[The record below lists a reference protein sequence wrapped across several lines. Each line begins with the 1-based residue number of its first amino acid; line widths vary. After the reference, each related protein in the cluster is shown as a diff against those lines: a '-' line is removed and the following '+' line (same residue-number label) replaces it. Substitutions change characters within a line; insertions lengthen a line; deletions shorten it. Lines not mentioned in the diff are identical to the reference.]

1 MIVRKLDTRQTDP
14 AAGSPVDTSPAANDS
29 LPPAPA
35 AVEEVPDSYLF
46 ARILALAADEPRPL
60 THATGLTRA
69 VLERLVDRYVPAMAA
84 RVAALPDGDD
94 TGTDTYEEP
103 DLRAMILEHR
113 AGRAEEEEAWLA
125 VIVARRCNAANHLWQ
140 DMGFAGR
147 SDLGTL
153 FRRHFPA
160 LVAAN
165 SGDMKWKKFFYRQ
178 LCQREGF
185 LLCKSPN
192 CDCCDDHDACFGGE
206 TGNPLK
212 D

>member
-1 MIVRKLDTRQTDP
+1 MIVRKLDTRQTEP
-14 AAGSPVDTSPAANDS
+14 TAGSPVTNDS
-29 LPPAPA
+29 HPPPA
-35 AVEEVPDSYLF
+35 VEGVSDAYLF
-46 ARILALAADEPRPL
+46 TRILALAADEPRPL

-69 VLERLVDRYVPAMAA
+69 VLERLADRYVPAMGA
-84 RVAALPDGDD
+84 RVAALPHGDD
-94 TGTDTYEEP
+94 TGEDTYEEP

-113 AGRAEEEEAWLA
+113 AGRTEEEEWLA
-125 VIVARRCNAANHLWQ
+125 AIVARRCNAANHLWQ

-192 CDCCDDHDACFGGE
+192 CECCDDHDACFGGE

>member
-1 MIVRKLDTRQTDP
+1 MIVRKLDPLEAVP
-14 AAGSPVDTSPAANDS
+14 AAGSPVANDS
-29 LPPAPA
+29 LPPAPTG
-35 AVEEVPDSYLF
+35 VEGVPDTYLF
-46 ARILALAADEPRPL
+46 TRILALAADEPRPL
-60 THATGLTRA
+60 THATGLPRA
-69 VLERLVDRYVPAMAA
+69 TLERLVDRYVPAMGA
-84 RVAALPDGDD
+84 RVAALPHGDD
-94 TGTDTYEEP
+94 TGEDTYEEP
-103 DLRAMILEHR
+103 DLRAMILDHR
-113 AGRAEEEEAWLA
+113 AGQAEEEEWLA
-125 VIVARRCNAANHLWQ
+125 AIVARRCNAANHLWQ

>member
-1 MIVRKLDTRQTDP
+1 MIVRKLDPLQTVP
-14 AAGSPVDTSPAANDS
+14 AAESPVVSPVAEGVSDT
-29 LPPAPA
+29 
-35 AVEEVPDSYLF
+35 YLF
-46 ARILALAADEPRPL
+46 TRILALAADEPRPL

-69 VLERLVDRYVPAMAA
+69 VLERLAGRYVPSMGA

-94 TGTDTYEEP
+94 TGEDTYEEP

-113 AGRAEEEEAWLA
+113 AGRAEEEEWLA
-125 VIVARRCNAANHLWQ
+125 AIVARRCNAANHLWQ